1 MLIGGASKSPQ
12 HGDLS
17 GLVVGDQETLVHVV
31 PLRVATVAETL
42 AIHVAAEVRINAEK
56 ENLDVGTY
64 LLACQQNQDWQTS
77 CLPRYIE
84 TH

>member
-1 MLIGGASKSPQ
+1 MHSLLIGGASKSPQ

-56 ENLDVGTY
+56 ENLDRYLFVGMPTKSR
-64 LLACQQNQDWQTS
+64 LANKMPT
-77 CLPRYIE
+77 
-84 TH
+84 